1 MGKSIGLIELKSI
14 PAGVQ
19 TADEMLKAADVEL
32 LVATAICPG
41 KYIIIISGQVGA
53 VKSSMEIGRKTAGT
67 YLICHHTINNVHASV
82 PGALV
87 GTADAGKIVS
97 LGLLETMSA
106 LTIVRAADIA
116 AKASNVT
123 LMEVRV
129 ARGLGGKGYL
139 ILTGEVSA
147 VKSAIDSCLK
157 QLADTGE
164 IALAAMCP
172 GCQPLKFTGRLHP

>member
-41 KYIIIISGQVGA
+41 KYIILISGQVGA
-53 VKSSMEIGRKTAGT
+53 VKSAMATGRQAAGT
-67 YLICHHTINNVHASV
+67 YLICHHTINNVHDSL

-87 GTADAGKIVS
+87 GTAQVEKISAIGMV
-97 LGLLETMSA
+97 ETMSA

-129 ARGLGGKGYL
+129 ARGLGGKGFL
-139 ILTGEVSA
+139 TLTGEVSA
-147 VKSAIDSCLK
+147 VKSAISSCLN
-157 QLADTGE
+157 QLADTGDITSTCVIPSPHKGLLE
-164 IALAAMCP
+164 KLS
-172 GCQPLKFTGRLHP
+172 

>member
-19 TADEMLKAADVEL
+19 TADEMLKAANVEL

-53 VKSSMEIGRKTAGT
+53 VRSSMERGRQTAGT
-67 YLICHHTINNVHASV
+67 YLICDHTINSVHDSV

-87 GTADAGKIVS
+87 GTVDVQNIAA
-97 LGLLETMSA
+97 LGMVETMSA

-116 AKASNVT
+116 AKASNIT
-123 LMEVRV
+123 LMDVRV

-139 ILTGEVSA
+139 MLTGEVSA
-147 VKSAIDSCLK
+147 VKSAINNCLT
-157 QLADTGE
+157 QLVDTGDITSTCVIPSPHKGLLE
-164 IALAAMCP
+164 KLD
-172 GCQPLKFTGRLHP
+172 